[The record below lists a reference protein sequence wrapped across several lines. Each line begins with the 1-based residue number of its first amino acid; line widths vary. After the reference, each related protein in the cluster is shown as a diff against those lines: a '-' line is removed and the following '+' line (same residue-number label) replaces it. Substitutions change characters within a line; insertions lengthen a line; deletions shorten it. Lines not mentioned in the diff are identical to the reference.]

1 MKKANMNVFLYSSG
15 SAQPSGVTKLVIP
28 AIFSS
33 IRIDPKVMKT
43 ELGIVGFY
51 GVGTSDYSGGSC

>member
-43 ELGIVGFY
+43 EVRPSYTQGIIIDNAVG
-51 GVGTSDYSGGSC
+51 